1 MVYCERM
8 TPTTAPTFTVTPAI
22 TDPSVLYAYSTLA
35 ASGRPV
41 AIIYSATAGEIG
53 IAAINL
59 AMFAVLLFMAFLLMV
74 RGRNANR

>member
-1 MVYCERM
+1 MTISAPTL
-8 TPTTAPTFTVTPAI
+8 TPTITDTPMVTPDG
-22 TDPSVLYAYSTLA
+22 TLNSQVLYAYSTLA

-59 AMFAVLLFMAFLLMV
+59 AMLLVLLFLAFLLMV
-74 RGRNANR
+74 RSRRA